1 MKLMEERYFFTV
13 EDDISADE
21 AVEAINNVD

>member
-1 MKLMEERYFFTV
+1 MEERYFFTV